1 VSGARERSG
10 LGWPRLHLRRTDSTN
25 ERARE
30 LAAAGAPHGTLVTA
44 SEQTAG
50 RGRQGRRWQAP
61 ANTALLAS
69 VLVRTGPATVPGVPF
84 AAGLAVLDALDRVA
98 PIDAQLKWPNDVM
111 AGGRKLAGILT
122 ELEPGAAPEDG
133 RAAGVVGLGL
143 NLRVPSFPAGADG
156 VSLDELAAVVPGRD
170 RVLNAWLDALWRRI
184 DALEAR
190 GMPALLDEW
199 RRRAVGLGAT
209 VTATTARGAVAGI
222 AEDIADDG
230 SLLVRTRDGVVRLVA
245 GDVHI
250 GASPPDG

>member
-1 VSGARERSG
+1 MSKMVKNPLFAIHHVARVGSTQDAVRRAARSGA
-10 LGWPRLHLRRTDSTN
+10 P
-25 ERARE
+25 
-30 LAAAGAPHGTLVTA
+30 AGYCCVAD
-44 SEQTAG
+44 EQTAG